1 MNPFQI
7 FIFRLILT
15 FINNFFRV
23 KDYMKL
29 NCKLVDPDGG
39 VNVAKKKV
47 RLGLC
52 ENISPESCNEFP
64 SEGYNDDLTD
74 VPNVD
79 YNMIWKFMVQNVE
92 KHDLSKDGLYHLR
105 GRILPSMKKSTA
117 YTAFITLRDGKILRG
132 KCGCPAGIEG
142 HCNHVSAMLFFLEEF
157 CEHNAKNTAC
167 TSQPCT

>member
-23 KDYMKL
+23 QDYMKL

-64 SEGYNDDLTD
+64 S
-74 VPNVD
+74 
-79 YNMIWKFMVQNVE
+79 
-92 KHDLSKDGLYHLR
+92 DGLQR
-105 GRILPSMKKSTA
+105 
-117 YTAFITLRDGKILRG
+117 
-132 KCGCPAGIEG
+132 
-142 HCNHVSAMLFFLEEF
+142 
-157 CEHNAKNTAC
+157 
-167 TSQPCT
+167 